1 MTDADPAREIEALLQ
16 RGMGLDVL
24 SIGHSLVALAV
35 RTRMKKR
42 ATKST
47 ADYAALVG
55 ASETEFQALVEEIV
69 VPETWFFRDREAF
82 TILGE
87 WAANEWLPNH
97 PYGVLRVIS
106 MPCSTGEEPFSIA
119 MALLD
124 AGLEPERFSVEAVD
138 ISLAALDKARR
149 AVYSRNSFRGQR
161 DEFRDTYFK
170 KSGTGWQLDEE
181 ICRQVQ
187 FRQAN
192 VLDEAFDRKEGTM
205 DVVFCRNLMIYF
217 DGASR
222 SRLMTKLGQ
231 MISPEGLLFLG
242 HAEGGIARE
251 FEFEPL
257 PRSMVF
263 AFRKSKA
270 QPAPA
275 SARKTILSKP
285 VVRPTLQ
292 PVILPLKT
300 ASPAPRAKAQPAV
313 DPLPSPTS
321 PDVLLTQADAGRF
334 DAARAECETC
344 LQAHGPS
351 SRTYYLLGLIEDAA
365 NQAAQAEAFYRKTLY
380 MEPDHYEALFHLSL
394 LAKKGG
400 DAKTARQ
407 LEQRARR
414 AQEKSKM
421 KAS

>member
-1 MTDADPAREIEALLQ
+1 
-16 RGMGLDVL
+16 
-24 SIGHSLVALAV
+24 
-35 RTRMKKR
+35 MKKR
-42 ATKST
+42 GTKST

-87 WAANEWLPNH
+87 WAANEWLPHH

-119 MALLD
+119 KALLD
-124 AGLEPERFSVEAVD
+124 AGLSPERFSVEAVD

-161 DEFRDTYFK
+161 NEFRDTYFK
-170 KSGTGWQLDEE
+170 KSGASWQLDGE

-192 VLDEAFDRKEGTM
+192 VLDEAFDRKEDTM

-231 MISPEGLLFLG
+231 MLSPEGLLFLG

-251 FEFEPL
+251 FGFEPL
-257 PRSMVF
+257 PKSMVF
-263 AFRKSKA
+263 AFRKSKG
-270 QPAPA
+270 QPAATPA
-275 SARKTILSKP
+275 AARKAILSKP
-285 VVRPTLQ
+285 VVRPLLQ
-292 PVILPLKT
+292 PVILPIKPAPSAPRTKAKPAAYPLPAP
-300 ASPAPRAKAQPAV
+300 ASPDA
-313 DPLPSPTS
+313 
-321 PDVLLTQADAGRF
+321 LLTQAEQWADTGRF
-334 DAARAECETC
+334 DEARAACETC
-344 LQAHGPS
+344 LREHGPS

-365 NQAAQAEAFYRKTLY
+365 NQTAKAEAFYRKTLY
-380 MEPDHYEALFHLSL
+380 MEPDHNEALFQLSL
-394 LAKKGG
+394 LARKGG
-400 DAKTARQ
+400 DAKTASQ

-414 AQEKSKM
+414 AQAKSKM